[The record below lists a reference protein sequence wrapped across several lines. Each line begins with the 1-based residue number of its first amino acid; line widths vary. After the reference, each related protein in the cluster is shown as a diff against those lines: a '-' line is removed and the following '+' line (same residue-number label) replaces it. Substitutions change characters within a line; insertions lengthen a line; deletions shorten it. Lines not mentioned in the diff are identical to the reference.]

1 MMKTAEPTGVGDKVL
16 LVQFTKMGD
25 PSSIVSVTEEGSSR
39 NITVGDY
46 IASLEARIK
55 STGSLGEQQRKELK
69 DQAFQMLK
77 TSEKAYKEYKDN
89 LLPAYTERGL
99 NPKNIFVLPS
109 SEQLREDAKKQAAGP
124 AKQLEEERIRGML
137 RPAAGFGNTMTPSTV
152 QPQSRAVGNPSDV
165 DSILKQFGVK

>member
-1 MMKTAEPTGVGDKVL
+1 
-16 LVQFTKMGD
+16 MGD
-25 PSSIVSVTEEGSSR
+25 PTSIVIVTEEGSSR
-39 NITVGDY
+39 NITVSDY

-55 STGSLGEQQRKELK
+55 STGSLGDQQRKELK

-109 SEQLREDAKKQAAGP
+109 SEQLREDAKKQTGSPAGAPGIPISTGNIPVAPTGAAPTGGVFTIDGFEMKITP
-124 AKQLEEERIRGML
+124 RG
-137 RPAAGFGNTMTPSTV
+137 
-152 QPQSRAVGNPSDV
+152 
-165 DSILKQFGVK
+165 K